1 MPAVNADANFKGA
14 DLTGASIESVDFE
27 NADLTD
33 AILSEA
39 QVGYFFL
46 HLLALFSTC
55 SSKSSRRICS
65 IDPNGEAAGCVECET
80 LSHPLLRLS
89 GLQEQVS
96 SKGILVEYIVSQ

>member
-1 MPAVNADANFKGA
+1 MPAVHADANFKGA

-46 HLLALFSTC
+46 HLLALSSTC
-55 SSKSSRRICS
+55 STSTFVPAS
-65 IDPNGEAAGCVECET
+65 IA
-80 LSHPLLRLS
+80 
-89 GLQEQVS
+89 
-96 SKGILVEYIVSQ
+96 